1 MFIVLNSLGTAVI
14 LWGLISVYLTKVLN
28 TIFFALTFH
37 PSSLFPFLSS
47 SVLSISFSLPLFLA
61 PSILPSLHFL
71 LPSFLSFTLWLSL
84 CLPSYLFL
92 FLGVLFMYF
101 KSIWPLFMTFLF
113 WLSVN
118 SISYFSIF
126 LSCLLHLI
134 AWNTQFF
141 WWTLSIGNSWGRV
154 LWRWIF

>member
-101 KSIWPLFMTFLF
+101 KSIRYGHFLWHSCFGSLLTQSHISLFFSLASSTSLPETHSFFDEHFL
-113 WLSVN
+113 
-118 SISYFSIF
+118 
-126 LSCLLHLI
+126 
-134 AWNTQFF
+134 
-141 WWTLSIGNSWGRV
+141 
-154 LWRWIF
+154 